1 MGLWGGFSMV
11 WKTFFH
17 TMEKGVKS
25 FRTCGKLIPHDER
38 TIYMSKGMIWGLLIL
53 AIFVVILIMTQGRV
67 EVNLLSMEMK
77 MKTSYA
83 LLAAAGVGVVAG
95 ALLRK

>member
-1 MGLWGGFSMV
+1 
-11 WKTFFH
+11 
-17 TMEKGVKS
+17 
-25 FRTCGKLIPHDER
+25 
-38 TIYMSKGMIWGLLIL
+38 MSKGMIWGLLIL
-53 AIFVVILIMTQGRV
+53 AVFVVVLIMTQGRV
-67 EVNLLSMEMK
+67 EVNLLSMEIK

>member
-1 MGLWGGFSMV
+1 M
-11 WKTFFH
+11 T
-17 TMEKGVKS
+17 
-25 FRTCGKLIPHDER
+25 
-38 TIYMSKGMIWGLLIL
+38 KGMIWGLLIL
-53 AIFVVILIMTQGRV
+53 AAFVVILIMTQGRV

-83 LLAAAGVGVVAG
+83 LLGAAGVGVVAG

>member
-1 MGLWGGFSMV
+1 
-11 WKTFFH
+11 
-17 TMEKGVKS
+17 
-25 FRTCGKLIPHDER
+25 
-38 TIYMSKGMIWGLLIL
+38 MSKSMIWGLLIL
-53 AIFVVILIMTQGRV
+53 AAFVVVLLMTQGRV
-67 EVNLLSMEMK
+67 TVNLLSMKMT